1 MISFKIKCEDSESMA
16 KLREKF
22 HYALVGSP
30 AYIESEI
37 AVCDCRED
45 DSCFFLAVGNDNDR
59 DLYLEIKSDD
69 IVDLDIK
76 EK

>member
-1 MISFKIKCEDSESMA
+1 MICFKINCGDNGSMA
-16 KLREKF
+16 KLRDKF
-22 HYALVGSP
+22 NYALMGSP

-37 AVCDCRED
+37 AVCNCEED
-45 DSCFFLAVGNDNDR
+45 DSCFFLVVGDSNDYNLD
-59 DLYLEIKSDD
+59 LEIKSGD